1 MNFDTPVPHQPASAA
16 LRTAPPMR
24 QPRLAARLLR
34 GVARFVRGSA
44 IAVAGVLGAGV
55 GQVLTEP
62 WLSPDARLSFGA
74 GVCVA
79 IWFTAGRSWLRP
91 SRWQRLAVVFG
102 LSFVAGVLL
111 CLATLRSLRSLGI
124 SI

>member
-1 MNFDTPVPHQPASAA
+1 MNVDTPVPSQAAPPHA
-16 LRTAPPMR
+16 LRAAPVTRPSR
-24 QPRLAARLLR
+24 TSRLLR
-34 GVARFVRGSA
+34 GVARFVSGSA

-102 LSFVAGVLL
+102 LSFVAGALL